1 MYSNDLELANHY
13 SVLFHLWMESKHVLK
28 NILDF
33 LPVYSL
39 VLHIIICFNTSVPAL
54 YLRSPQTVLQF
65 SWLNLCL
72 GFQRMPVDFML
83 ITSLVYHKDDS
94 WPDIAYLSVNPLLR
108 RPQKRIGYLK
118 SLLDFA
124 WALELHDRV
133 LLKIPTPDPLPVGT
147 WANYLSMWL
156 N

>member
-1 MYSNDLELANHY
+1 LELANHY
-13 SVLFHLWMESKHVLK
+13 SVLFRLWMESKHVLK
-28 NILDF
+28 NVLDF

-39 VLHIIICFNTSVPAL
+39 VLHITVLTPVFLLSTSGL
-54 YLRSPQTVLQF
+54 QTVLQF
-65 SWLNLCL
+65 SWLNLSL
-72 GFQRMPVDFML
+72 GFQRMPVGFICL
-83 ITSLVYHKDDS
+83 LHLWFITKMTLAWHC
-94 WPDIAYLSVNPLLR
+94 IPLREPILR
-108 RPQKRIGYLK
+108 RPQKRIGCLK

-133 LLKIPTPDPLPVGT
+133 LLKITTPDPLPVGT